1 MNGETLKIYARN
13 HGYGNNRLAASMGIT
28 SQNLSQQLAKD
39 DIRTSLLERVAAVIG
54 VSPADIYGGSVTN
67 STSIVGIGSVTD
79 GMPADGSI
87 YDLQGRRLD
96 AAPQRGIY
104 IINGRKRVK

>member
-1 MNGETLKIYARN
+1 MNGETLKNYARN
-13 HGYGNNRLAASMGIT
+13 RGYGNNRLAASIGIT

-54 VSPADIYGGSVTN
+54 VSPADIYGGSTTN

-79 GMPADGSI
+79 NAMLEKAM
-87 YDLQGRRLD
+87 QENARLIEQNSRLI
-96 AAPQRGIY
+96 A
-104 IINGRKRVK
+104 IIEKMNK

>member
-79 GMPADGSI
+79 NAMLEKAM
-87 YDLQGRRLD
+87 QENARLIEQNSRLI
-96 AAPQRGIY
+96 A
-104 IINGRKRVK
+104 IIEKMNK

>member
-1 MNGETLKIYARN
+1 MNGETLKNYARN

-54 VSPADIYGGSVTN
+54 VSPADIYGGNTTN

-79 GMPADGSI
+79 NALLEKAMQENA
-87 YDLQGRRLD
+87 RLIEQNSRLI
-96 AAPQRGIY
+96 A
-104 IINGRKRVK
+104 IIEKMNK

>member
-1 MNGETLKIYARN
+1 MNGETLKNYARN

-79 GMPADGSI
+79 NAMLEKAM
-87 YDLQGRRLD
+87 QENARLIEQNSRLI
-96 AAPQRGIY
+96 A
-104 IINGRKRVK
+104 IIEKMNK

>member
-1 MNGETLKIYARN
+1 MNGETLKNYARN

-54 VSPADIYGGSVTN
+54 VSPADIYGGNATN

-79 GMPADGSI
+79 NALLEKAMQENA
-87 YDLQGRRLD
+87 RLIEQNSRLI
-96 AAPQRGIY
+96 A
-104 IINGRKRVK
+104 IIEKMNK